1 MKCEICK
8 KERRLWS
15 LADGV
20 CGVCADKAFKIG
32 LKILKS
38 GGEHEKSKI
47 PCEVCGSSQCMTVD
61 DKNAV
66 LVHQDWCKFK
76 KEEKKII
83 ARIQEAVKELQ
94 GKT

>member
-1 MKCEICK
+1 
-8 KERRLWS
+8 
-15 LADGV
+15 
-20 CGVCADKAFKIG
+20 
-32 LKILKS
+32 
-38 GGEHEKSKI
+38 
-47 PCEVCGSSQCMTVD
+47 MTVD